1 VKNSSFRRVI
11 IIILD
16 SVGIG
21 ELPDA
26 EDYHD
31 KGSNTLL
38 HVAESVEKLHLPH
51 LFSLGLINLLPLPRV
66 EPKMNFKGNYGKMME
81 KSPGKDTTT
90 GHWEIAGL
98 ILSRPFPTYPQG
110 FPPEIIQAFEKMI
123 GRKVLGNRPAS
134 GTEIIHSLG
143 EEHLRT
149 GSPIVYTSADSVF
162 QIAAHEQVMPL
173 PELYA
178 ICQKARKLLQGEHAV
193 CRVIAR
199 PFAGEPGF
207 FYRTKNRRDF
217 SLLPPGL
224 TILDKL
230 QANFY
235 PVLAVGKIEDLF
247 SGRGITKSWHTG
259 NNREGIEVLLH
270 CLDNYSRGLIMV
282 NLIDFDMLFGHR
294 NDPRGYARAL
304 EEFDR
309 ELPSII
315 SRLGENDIL
324 ILAADHGCD
333 PTTPSTDHSR
343 EYVPLLVFGPGIKS
357 GVDLGVRSTF
367 SDIAQTV
374 AEIFGVELFP
384 IGKSFLSQIIN

>member
-1 VKNSSFRRVI
+1 VRNSFLQRVI
-11 IIILD
+11 IIVLD
-16 SVGIG
+16 SVGVG

-26 EDYHD
+26 EDYQD

-38 HVAESVEKLHLPH
+38 HVAESVEKLHLPN
-51 LFSLGLINLLPLPRV
+51 LSSLGLINLLSLPRA
-66 EPKMNFKGNYGKMME
+66 EPVINIRGNYGKMME

-110 FPPEIIQAFEKMI
+110 FPREIIQAFEEMI
-123 GRKVLGNRPAS
+123 GRKIMGNRPAS
-134 GTEIIHSLG
+134 GTEIIQSLG

-162 QIAAHEQVMPL
+162 QIAAHEQVIPL

-178 ICQKARKLLQGEHAV
+178 ICQKARELLQGEYAV

-207 FYRTKNRRDF
+207 FYRTENRRDF
-217 SLLPPGL
+217 SLPPPEL

-230 QANFY
+230 QAHYY
-235 PVLAVGKIEDLF
+235 PVLAIGKIEDIF
-247 SGRGITKSWHTG
+247 AGRGITRSWHSG
-259 NNREGIEVLLH
+259 NNREGIKVLLQ
-270 CLDNYSRGLIMV
+270 CLDNYWRGLIMI

-294 NDPRGYARAL
+294 NDPVGYARAL
-304 EEFDR
+304 EEFDE

-324 ILAADHGCD
+324 ILVADHGCD

-357 GVDLGVRSTF
+357 GIDLGVRSTF
-367 SDIAQTV
+367 SDLAQTV
-374 AEIFGVELFP
+374 AEIFGVEPFP
-384 IGKSFLSQIIN
+384 VGESFLSQIIK